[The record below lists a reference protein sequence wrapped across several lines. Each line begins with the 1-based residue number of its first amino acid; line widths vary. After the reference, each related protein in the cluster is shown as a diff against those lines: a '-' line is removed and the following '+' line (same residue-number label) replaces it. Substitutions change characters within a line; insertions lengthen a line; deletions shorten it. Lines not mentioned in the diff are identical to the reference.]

1 MKNLIDGLASLPST
15 APALELSMPGAR
27 PGQRLRIPM
36 VFMSETIGAK
46 VESAEGRLQSA
57 SGDPTG
63 NLGDKVEGD
72 SKQVQGSAMDTMA
85 DLHKRRQK
93 GLKDS

>member
-1 MKNLIDGLASLPST
+1 MT
-15 APALELSMPGAR
+15 GAR
-27 PGQRLRIPM
+27 PGQRLRMPM
-36 VFMSETIGAK
+36 VFMSEKIGAK
-46 VESAEGRLQSA
+46 VKSAEGRLQSA

-63 NLGDKVEGD
+63 HLGDKLEGD